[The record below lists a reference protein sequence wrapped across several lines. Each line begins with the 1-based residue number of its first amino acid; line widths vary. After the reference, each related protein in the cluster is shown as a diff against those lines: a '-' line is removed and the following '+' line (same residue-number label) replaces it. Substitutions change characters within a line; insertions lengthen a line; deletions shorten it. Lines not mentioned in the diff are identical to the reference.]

1 MGKNKLLSEA
11 FTWLF
16 IGLLVCFGISLLTS
30 FSPQIAYVVFG
41 SFGGYGYLIFAIIEI
56 ILAIFLTVRIRHLSP
71 IVAKTLYLGYA
82 GLTGLS
88 LTGIFFYY
96 TASSLAFV
104 FLATAVTFG
113 VFAIIGKTTKIDLS
127 KWYVYLLVGLLAVLV
142 LQIVNIFIQN
152 ETFNIV
158 LCTISILIFC
168 GYIAFD
174 VQRALDGSFLND
186 CNNKGVYIAF
196 QLFLDIIN
204 IFLDLLRLF
213 GKARDN

>member
-1 MGKNKLLSEA
+1 MGKNKILSEA
-11 FTWLF
+11 FMWLF
-16 IGLLVCFGISLLTS
+16 IGLLICFGISYFTS
-30 FSPQIAYVVFG
+30 FNPEIAYIVYG
-41 SFGGYGYLIFAIIEI
+41 SFGGWGYLIFAIIEI
-56 ILAIFLTVRIRHLSP
+56 ALALFLSIRIRHLSP
-71 IVAKTLYLGYA
+71 VVAKALYLGYA

-113 VFAIIGKTTKIDLS
+113 IFAIIGKTTKIDLS
-127 KWYVYLLVGLLAVLV
+127 KWYVYLLVGLLAIIV

-174 VQRALDGSFLND
+174 VQRALDTNFLSD
-186 CNNKGVYIAF
+186 CQNKGVYIAF

-213 GKARDN
+213 GKSRD